1 MDEKRL
7 EAIQGA
13 VRHARDTI
21 KVLASE
27 NYPDTPVE
35 DDDLRKMFYSL
46 NEMCILLSQKIR
58 DLEVPVCRTTDIIP
72 ASSSAS
78 GLVS

>member
-7 EAIQGA
+7 EAIQGS

-21 KVLASE
+21 NVLAR

-78 GLVS
+78 GLVN

>member
-27 NYPDTPVE
+27 NYPDAPVE
-35 DDDLRKMFYSL
+35 DGDLRKMFYSL
-46 NEMCILLSQKIR
+46 NEMCILLSRKIR
-58 DLEVPVCRTTDIIP
+58 DLEVSVCRTTDTIH

-78 GLVS
+78 TPES